1 MVRPLSRGQHS
12 AHSVMGR
19 PRVGTLEANRPGV
32 VTSASV
38 WPGGW
43 SWPMSKYGYSGYTLL
58 VTVFLP
64 LLILIWASCLVI
76 CLYKHI
82 VARLERTRTGQCPSV
97 RVVVENN
104 NIISP
109 PQQQHKQQQQ
119 QQAGQT
125 VISSQYAPVTSHL
138 ASSLTM
144 ADFLKMKKD
153 INLEDS
159 LGPKYYPTAPISTI
173 PEPPAAEVQFSNQTK
188 IFNIFYSNIF
198 RTCSPRRWRRWC
210 RRGRTSPPSAP
221 PPMRNQSP
229 PRLAQGPTYILLFTS
244 FTSPIE
250 LSRSLNASFN
260 NRVNFLSNQILNP
273 QNHTQQAGARNDRR
287 IIR

>member
-1 MVRPLSRGQHS
+1 
-12 AHSVMGR
+12 
-19 PRVGTLEANRPGV
+19 
-32 VTSASV
+32 
-38 WPGGW
+38 
-43 SWPMSKYGYSGYTLL
+43 MSKHGYSGYTLL

-82 VARLERTRTGQCPSV
+82 VARLERSRTGQCPSV

-104 NIISP
+104 NILP
-109 PQQQHKQQQQ
+109 PPQQQQQHKQQQQ
-119 QQAGQT
+119 AGPGQA

-173 PEPPAAEVQFSNQTK
+173 PEPPAAEVDIKQCSFHKNSLTQIFSG
-188 IFNIFYSNIF
+188 
-198 RTCSPRRWRRWC
+198 PVPVAD
-210 RRGRTSPPSAP
+210 GAAGAAVASPPP
-221 PPMRNQSP
+221 HQHHRQ
-229 PRLAQGPTYILLFTS
+229 
-244 FTSPIE
+244 
-250 LSRSLNASFN
+250 
-260 NRVNFLSNQILNP
+260 
-273 QNHTQQAGARNDRR
+273 
-287 IIR
+287 

>member
-1 MVRPLSRGQHS
+1 
-12 AHSVMGR
+12 
-19 PRVGTLEANRPGV
+19 
-32 VTSASV
+32 
-38 WPGGW
+38 
-43 SWPMSKYGYSGYTLL
+43 MSKYGYSGYTLL

-109 PQQQHKQQQQ
+109 PQQQQQQHKQQQ

-173 PEPPAAEVQFSNQTK
+173 PEPPAAEVVNNFQTK
-188 IFNIFYSNIF
+188 LKYLIFSTQIFSGPVPLADGAVGAAVAAP
-198 RTCSPRRWRRWC
+198 SPHQHHR
-210 RRGRTSPPSAP
+210 
-221 PPMRNQSP
+221 Q
-229 PRLAQGPTYILLFTS
+229 
-244 FTSPIE
+244 
-250 LSRSLNASFN
+250 
-260 NRVNFLSNQILNP
+260 
-273 QNHTQQAGARNDRR
+273 
-287 IIR
+287 

>member
-19 PRVGTLEANRPGV
+19 PRVGTLEANRPGA

-43 SWPMSKYGYSGYTLL
+43 SWPMSKHGYSGYTLL

-109 PQQQHKQQQQ
+109 PQQQQQHKQQQQ

-173 PEPPAAEVQFSNQTK
+173 PEPPAAEVVNNFQTK
-188 IFNIFYSNIF
+188 LKYLIFSTQIFSG
-198 RTCSPRRWRRWC
+198 PVPLAD
-210 RRGRTSPPSAP
+210 GAVGAAVAAP
-221 PPMRNQSP
+221 PPHQHHRQ
-229 PRLAQGPTYILLFTS
+229 
-244 FTSPIE
+244 
-250 LSRSLNASFN
+250 
-260 NRVNFLSNQILNP
+260 
-273 QNHTQQAGARNDRR
+273 
-287 IIR
+287 